1 MHPYTN
7 SREISEKHRFIEVS
21 RVLSSGLLASRVN
34 ADSNFYKS
42 GSIKFNE
49 VELDS
54 R

>member
-21 RVLSSGLLASRVN
+21 RVLTSGLLAFSVN
-34 ADSNFYKS
+34 AESNFYKS

-49 VELDS
+49 VELDP